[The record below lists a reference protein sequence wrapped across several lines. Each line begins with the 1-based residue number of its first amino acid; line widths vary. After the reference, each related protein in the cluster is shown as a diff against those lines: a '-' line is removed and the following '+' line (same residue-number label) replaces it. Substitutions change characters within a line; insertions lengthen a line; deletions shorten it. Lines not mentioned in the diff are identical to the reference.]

1 MAKVLKVLIL
11 LFDASIHNPTPTLCE
26 TKVITASTTLQMIC
40 IPHLPSFAICC
51 HLCFSLRSPVAVPQP
66 TWHAAMEGF
75 PCRLFHLIHSPPSK
89 FCSLIIIPV
98 EIFSYKSSYNSNC
111 HTVNPFFL
119 LQSTYN
125 FKKFYAFFKLGAMK
139 GNCKLGKQM
148 GFCFLC
154 FLFSSLSL
162 GSRHF
167 SHHPLVITYSFSF
180 PPLSRYVGGSL
191 LLLRDLS

>member
-11 LFDASIHNPTPTLCE
+11 LFGASIHNPTPTLCE

-125 FKKFYAFFKLGAMK
+125 FKKFYAFLYMYFNMYLIYLDYLAVFKHK
-139 GNCKLGKQM
+139 YKRECI
-148 GFCFLC
+148 LC
-154 FLFSSLSL
+154 LICQLPHVHCL
-162 GSRHF
+162 KWHKAK
-167 SHHPLVITYSFSF
+167 
-180 PPLSRYVGGSL
+180 
-191 LLLRDLS
+191 